1 MPRRPLSAR
10 RSNPAART
18 MALRQWHTY
27 IGAFIAPSVLFFAL
41 TGAIQ
46 LFSLHEAHDGYK
58 PPVLIEKLA
67 SVHKDQVFRA
77 RKQRQGGPPSAA
89 PKPAGDGGGAGIS
102 AKAEA
107 PKAKPFTSAQ
117 IRTWALK
124 WVFVLVALGLIV
136 STVLGLWMAFTT
148 GKRTGASFY
157 WCCSWGRRFRCCSW
171 RSETG
176 GSPPAGSPV
185 QSFRSPSIWRM
196 PSEIETKGDR

>member
-1 MPRRPLSAR
+1 M
-10 RSNPAART
+10 

-77 RKQRQGGPPSAA
+77 KKPRDGGPPRAA
-89 PKPAGDGGGAGIS
+89 PKPAGDDDGDKPDA

-107 PKAKPFTSAQ
+107 PKAKAFTSAQ

-136 STVLGLWMAFTT
+136 STLIGLWMAFTT
-148 GKRTGASFY
+148 GKRKGVILLVLLVGA
-157 WCCSWGRRFRCCSW
+157 
-171 RSETG
+171 
-176 GSPPAGSPV
+176 ALPV
-185 QSFRSPSIWRM
+185 LLLAL
-196 PSEIETKGDR
+196 

>member
-1 MPRRPLSAR
+1 M
-10 RSNPAART
+10 

-67 SVHKDQVFRA
+67 AVHKDQVFRA
-77 RKQRQGGPPSAA
+77 KEHHDDGPAHAGAKAA
-89 PKPAGDGGGAGIS
+89 DDGDGDHHDDAQAGAHKG
-102 AKAEA
+102 KAPDA
-107 PKAKPFTSAQ
+107 AQ

-136 STVLGLWMAFTT
+136 STLIGLWMAFATS
-148 GKRTGASFY
+148 KRKAVVLIVLLIGA
-157 WCCSWGRRFRCCSW
+157 
-171 RSETG
+171 
-176 GSPPAGSPV
+176 AMPV
-185 QSFRSPSIWRM
+185 VLLAL
-196 PSEIETKGDR
+196 